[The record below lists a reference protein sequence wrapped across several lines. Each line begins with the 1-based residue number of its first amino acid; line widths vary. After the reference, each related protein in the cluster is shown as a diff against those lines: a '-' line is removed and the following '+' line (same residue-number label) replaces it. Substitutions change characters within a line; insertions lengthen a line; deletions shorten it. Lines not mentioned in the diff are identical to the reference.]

1 MCFLI
6 YIIPGLIW
14 FLFRRIYNPSQE
26 PFTEYPFAVFVFI
39 FLYPIIFLLNYRS
52 FLKMRK
58 YLKPF
63 KKWKFIFLTK
73 VDLIKKIENE
83 DNNLTSINVLTKNQ
97 KN

>member
-26 PFTEYPFAVFVFI
+26 PFTEYPFAVFGFA
-39 FLYPIIFLLNYRS
+39 FLYPIFFLLNYLS

-63 KKWKFIFLTK
+63 KKWKFIFLTE
-73 VDLIKKIENE
+73 VDLIGTKKVKNDS
-83 DNNLTSINVLTKNQ
+83 DNNKWQ
-97 KN
+97 F

>member
-14 FLFRRIYNPSQE
+14 FLFRRIYNPLQE
-26 PFTEYPFAVFVFI
+26 PFKKYPFAVFAFI
-39 FLYPIIFLLNYRS
+39 FLYPIIFLVHYLS

-63 KKWKFIFLTK
+63 KKWRFIFLTE
-73 VDLIKKIENE
+73 VTLLEANE
-83 DNNLTSINVLTKNQ
+83 KNLKL
-97 KN
+97 